1 MTGNRI
7 MYHVACVCAAAGI
20 ACSALCAAPDA
31 GNIILPKPQLE
42 KGRPLMQVLKDRKS
56 TREFSGQPL
65 SRQDLS
71 NLLWAAFGINRPE
84 TNGRTAPSAM
94 NMQEIDGY
102 VTLAEG
108 LFLYEAKNNE
118 LKKIHGKDIRA
129 LTGKQGFVKDAAANI
144 VLVGDKARL
153 KNPDAQKYMPADA
166 AFISENIYLY
176 CASEGLATVVRAS
189 FDKPELAKVMELRP
203 DQEIIFA
210 QTVGY
215 PKK

>member
-1 MTGNRI
+1 MIHHRI
-7 MYHVACVCAAAGI
+7 VFHVACVYAAVGI

-31 GNIILPKPQLE
+31 GNIALPKPQLE

-56 TREFSGQPL
+56 TREFSGRTL

-71 NLLWAAFGINRPE
+71 NLLWAAFGVNRPE

-94 NMQEIDGY
+94 NTKEIDVY

-108 LFLYEAKNNE
+108 LFLYDAKINE

-144 VLVGDKARL
+144 VLVADKTRL
-153 KNPDAQKYMPADA
+153 KNPDSHQYMAVDA

-176 CASEGLATVVRAS
+176 CASEGLATVVRA
-189 FDKPELAKVMELRP
+189 FIDKPELAKAMELRP
-203 DQEIIFA
+203 DQEIIYA